1 MPAARATATL
11 TSVTLSSL
19 ADGGRDHSGLD
30 HDRLGDNPQAEDRV
44 ADHER
49 DHRQAGEGRAR
60 WAVAQREAVCQHD
73 AGNVPADDGGDADV
87 PDQADGNPVELG

>member
-1 MPAARATATL
+1 MPAARATATV
-11 TSVTLSSL
+11 TSVPLSSL
-19 ADGGRDHSGLD
+19 AEGRGEHPWVD
-30 HDRLGDNPQAEDRV
+30 HDRLGDDPQAEDRV

-60 WAVAQREAVCQHD
+60 WAVAQRETVCQHD